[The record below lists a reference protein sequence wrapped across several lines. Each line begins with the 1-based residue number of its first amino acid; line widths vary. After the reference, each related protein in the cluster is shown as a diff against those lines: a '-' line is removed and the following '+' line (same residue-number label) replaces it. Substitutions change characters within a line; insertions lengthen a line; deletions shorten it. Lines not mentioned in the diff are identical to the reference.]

1 MGRSSTDT
9 LRIDPELRDL
19 LGPLSPEEREQLRA
33 NIVADGGAIDPII
46 VWREQWVIVDGH
58 NRYEICTD
66 TGLPYKVRDKSFAS
80 RADVIAWMI
89 EHQSGRRNMTPERL
103 SYLRGKAYQ
112 SAKKDC
118 EETLVPGA
126 VHAKKS
132 TPPKDGGI
140 PKTSKNPTNP
150 SVGQNDPPKK
160 RTSEEV
166 AKKTGVTEATVRRD
180 DKYAAAVDR
189 LANDVKLAVLD
200 KAVKSTRD
208 DVVALAN
215 LDWGDQRKIVK
226 AVKAGEYKSI
236 GAALDNGKAT
246 KPEAKD
252 ESESETGPVDG
263 WGVPIQPHAAAAFE
277 AAAEFD
283 DMLREA
289 RKLSRRYAKLAEH
302 PGGAYLLRPGISIN
316 GRDSYKHAG
325 LVDFIH
331 ALEDCKPTYT
341 VCPYAYYA
349 QAFPEGN
356 QQPHGKDCVLCHG
369 LGWSRALGKSE
380 ADPKVIET
388 IKEAFGV

>member
-9 LRIDPELRDL
+9 LRIDPEFRDL
-19 LGPLSPEEREQLRA
+19 LGELSTEEREQLRA

-89 EHQSGRRNMTPERL
+89 EHQGGRRNMTLERIR
-103 SYLRGKAYQ
+103 YLRGKAYEA
-112 SAKKDC
+112 AKKDDK
-118 EETLVPGA
+118 ELLVPGA
-126 VHAKKS
+126 SHQEN
-132 TPPKDGGI
+132 
-140 PKTSKNPTNP
+140 SKNTTNP
-150 SVGQNDPPKK
+150 SVGKNYPPKK
-160 RTSEEV
+160 RTSKSVASKVGVSEKTV
-166 AKKTGVTEATVRRD
+166 RNDAKFSKAVDKLDGAAKK
-180 DKYAAAVDR
+180 
-189 LANDVKLAVLD
+189 AVLD
-200 KAVKSTRD
+200 KEVKATTKDVQRLAELPAERQTEVVKS
-208 DVVALAN
+208 
-215 LDWGDQRKIVK
+215 VK
-226 AVKAGEYKSI
+226 EGQYKSV
-236 GAALDNGKAT
+236 GAALSNGKSTNTEPKA
-246 KPEAKD
+246 
-252 ESESETGPVDG
+252 ESSSDPGPVDG

-316 GRDSYKHAG
+316 ARDSYKHAG